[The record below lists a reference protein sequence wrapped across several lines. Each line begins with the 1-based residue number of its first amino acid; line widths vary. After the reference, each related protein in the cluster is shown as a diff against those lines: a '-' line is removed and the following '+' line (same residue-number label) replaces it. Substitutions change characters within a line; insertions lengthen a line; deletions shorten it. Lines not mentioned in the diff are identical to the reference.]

1 MCTYEPNHPPESL
14 KLGQLHHQS
23 ILHRPQSPILILS
36 VVRSAHSVTSALDS
50 SSSQV
55 RSLANQSLRPNSSFH
70 TLLQSSKKKNPHDPG
85 LPLQAEFESIL
96 GLNREANITCKLGPV
111 LDHPQAKRTGA
122 RTRAISGFGSSRSLI
137 YSNTKIAQIH
147 SKSPSW
153 MDFVHL
159 HKSIGTFILSIAS
172 LSSCSS
178 SR

>member
-1 MCTYEPNHPPESL
+1 MHIRAKPSTGVTKTRPAPSSIHP
-14 KLGQLHHQS
+14 
-23 ILHRPQSPILILS
+23 
-36 VVRSAHSVTSALDS
+36 S
-50 SSSQV
+50 SSAVTDLDPFGCSV
-55 RSLANQSLRPNSSFH
+55 SSFGH
-70 TLLQSSKKKNPHDPG
+70 LSARFILQSSSISCQSITSAQLILPHSSPVIKKKNPHDPG